1 MFYFSCRATINIA
14 SFPERCFVGFV
25 SCTKGEL
32 RPAQTGRQRK
42 QADEPWQRFWPV
54 QPPSVYIT
62 RVCAGACECVCVWRH
77 VCVYA
82 WTCASV
88 NVCVCV
94 DVCVRAWMCVCAW
107 TCVCACVD
115 VCMRYGVCA

>member
-42 QADEPWQRFWPV
+42 QADEPWQRFWHV

-62 RVCAGACECVCVWRH
+62 RVCAGACECVCV
-77 VCVYA
+77 CVEA
-82 WTCASV
+82 R
-88 NVCVCV
+88 VCVCV
-94 DVCVRAWMCVCAW
+94 DVCLRERVRGRVR
-107 TCVCACVD
+107 ACVD
-115 VCMRYGVCA
+115 VCVRGRVCVRA